1 MYKCLVV
8 DDNIIERDAVIMHL
22 SKIKKVKI
30 VAECSNGLDALEVLQ
45 KNEVD
50 IVISDIDMPNL
61 TGIGLIKNLK
71 KVPIFIFVTAF
82 TEFAA
87 ESFNLNVID
96 YIVKPAS
103 FERILKAVNK
113 AIDVLDA
120 KQSIEKNNT
129 NEQYSKTVNADDYFF
144 IKENS
149 NYIKLHLADVIFIE
163 SMGDFSKL
171 HTINNKKHIVL
182 ISLKNIDKQLPPNMF
197 TRIHKQYIIN
207 LLHIVSV
214 GNTEITLANNSIV
227 PISNV
232 YKQELLEAV
241 VEKKTLKRFG

>member
-22 SKIKKVKI
+22 SKMKKIKI
-30 VAECSNGLDALEVLQ
+30 VGECSNGLDALELLQ
-45 KNEVD
+45 EKEVD

-71 KVPIFIFVTAF
+71 KAPVFIFVTAF

-113 AIDVLDA
+113 ASLRA
-120 KQSIEKNNT
+120 
-129 NEQYSKTVNADDYFF
+129 SKHRV
-144 IKENS
+144 
-149 NYIKLHLADVIFIE
+149 
-163 SMGDFSKL
+163 
-171 HTINNKKHIVL
+171 
-182 ISLKNIDKQLPPNMF
+182 
-197 TRIHKQYIIN
+197 
-207 LLHIVSV
+207 
-214 GNTEITLANNSIV
+214 
-227 PISNV
+227 
-232 YKQELLEAV
+232 
-241 VEKKTLKRFG
+241 

>member
-182 ISLKNIDKQLPPNMF
+182 ISLKNIDKQLPPNRF

-214 GNTEITLANNSIV
+214 GNTEITLSNNSIV

>member
-22 SKIKKVKI
+22 SKMKKIKI
-30 VAECSNGLDALEVLQ
+30 VGECSNGLDALELLQ
-45 KNEVD
+45 EKEVD

-71 KVPIFIFVTAF
+71 KAPVFIFVTAF

-113 AIDVLDA
+113 AIDLLDA
-120 KQSIEKNNT
+120 KQTIEKNNS
-129 NEQYSKTVNADDYFF
+129 NDQYTKTVNADDYFF

-149 NYIKLHLADVIFIE
+149 TYIKLHLADVIFIE